1 MESIDHLF
9 IHCKFS
15 HSLRCSLLRRCG
27 VLSGRPGSLAGTI
40 QAWRYSSFSRSG
52 LILCR
57 PTPFAILW
65 LTWKE
70 RNDRVF
76 NGSSSSMED
85 IYELV
90 VVRISKW
97 ASFKSEFDRL
107 RVEGVLHNWE
117 ASLLCGLWWKN
128 WYFGLLGK

>member
-1 MESIDHLF
+1 MADNLRRRELGLKAISDLCVLCGKEMESIDHLF

-76 NGSSSSMED
+76 IGSLSSVE
-85 IYELV
+85 Y
-90 VVRISKW
+90 IS
-97 ASFKSEFDRL
+97 
-107 RVEGVLHNWE
+107 
-117 ASLLCGLWWKN
+117 
-128 WYFGLLGK
+128 